1 MKSLQVAIAILLTGI
16 VPALAQEAAGAA
28 AMQPLTLRDV
38 LLKGGPLMIPLIA
51 LSFIATLLIFVY
63 FLSIRR
69 TGIVTGKFMATA
81 DALLRKRD
89 FLGLLALSNRHT
101 ESVARVM
108 RKTLDFITKNP
119 NAEFAHIR
127 EVAETEGAR
136 QASELNNRI
145 SYLSDVGVIA
155 PMVGLLGTVF
165 GMIQSFS
172 VLASDVAASR
182 PQLLANGVAQALIT
196 TAAGLVIGIP
206 ALIFYSYFRG
216 RVQKLVSELEAAC
229 TELLALISVYHTR
242 KRVREPIGVE
252 EEEDF

>member
-1 MKSLQVAIAILLTGI
+1 MKSPPIASAPLFLCLLPT
-16 VPALAQEAAGAA
+16 LAQAGDAPAA
-28 AMQPLTLRDV
+28 LTLRDV
-38 LLKGGPLMIPLIA
+38 LVKGGPLMLPLLA
-51 LSFIATLLIFVY
+51 LSFIATLLVFVY
-63 FLSIRR
+63 FLSVRR
-69 TGIVTGKFMATA
+69 SGIVTSKYMATA

-101 ESVARVM
+101 ESAARVM

-119 NAEFAHIR
+119 NAEFAQIR

-145 SYLSDVGVIA
+145 SYLADVGVVA

-165 GMIQSFS
+165 GMIQCFG
-172 VLASDVAASR
+172 VLAGDVAASR
-182 PQLLANGVAQALIT
+182 PQLLADGVAQALIT

-216 RVQKLVSELEAAC
+216 RVQKLISELEAAC

-242 KRVREPIGVE
+242 KRPREPMTV